1 MKKNINKRSLWI
13 GLGVIIL
20 FLVLIGRI
28 FYIQVVDA
36 KMLQEKA
43 QNLWDQSTVLEPKR
57 GTIYDRNNEPLAYNA
72 SAYSVIAV
80 LSKNYENHVV
90 DPLTTAQKL
99 APLLNM
105 DQSTLYSMLTKKVF
119 QVELKNG
126 GKKVDKDTADKI
138 KELNLPGIFLREE
151 AKRYYPNHSLAAY
164 TLGFVNYKQDE
175 KTNNE
180 QQFGAMGIELQYDK
194 ELRGE
199 PGELKVKRDP
209 KGYQLP
215 DGQELFKPAKDG
227 NELVLT
233 IDKTIQQYVEN
244 ALDKA
249 DAMYHPKKMIAIVA
263 NPKTGEILA
272 MSNRPDYDPNEYW
285 EIQDYR
291 NYATSY
297 QFEPGST
304 FKIVTLAAAIQ
315 EGVFNPNETYQSG
328 SIRVPGAVIKDH
340 NNGRGWGRISFLE
353 GVQRSSNVAFVHL
366 GYERLGKEKL
376 FSYIRDFGFDQKTG
390 IDLPGESNGIM
401 KDEAEARPSEVA
413 TMSFGQG
420 VAVTPIQQVMAV
432 SAVANGGHLMTPYIV
447 KEIRDP
453 KTHQIISKNEPIE
466 KRRVISEEAARK
478 TREVLEKV
486 VQFDNR
492 PGYIEGYHVAGKT
505 GTAQIPNPNGKGY
518 LKGKYIVSFI
528 GFAPANDPK
537 LLTYVVVEEP
547 NVGNTPYFGS
557 TIAAP
562 IFKDIMQNSLRYL
575 KVPMDTEVQ
584 SNVDESSYIRLD
596 NVLNQSVSTVEKQFR
611 VKGMNPIVIGGGK
624 TVLAQYPK
632 PGSQL
637 AKGERIYLI
646 TVPKEEIRIPDL
658 RGKSLRE
665 AMEYC
670 TALGISFKPVGS
682 GFVIEQSETPN
693 TPYTGQILELK
704 LSDQG
709 IDNNPSEKENSQ
721 SSTAKSNRNE

>member
-1 MKKNINKRSLWI
+1 MKNNLKKRSLWI
-13 GLGVIIL
+13 GFGVTAL
-20 FLVLIGRI
+20 FFLLIVRI
-28 FYIQVVDA
+28 FYIQIVDA

-43 QNLWDQSTVLEPKR
+43 RNLWDESMVLKPKR

-80 LSKNYENHVV
+80 LSKNYENHVK
-90 DPLTTAQKL
+90 DPLMTAQKL
-99 APLLNM
+99 SPLLNI
-105 DQSTLYSMLTKKVF
+105 DQSTLYSMLTKKAY

-126 GKKVDKDTADKI
+126 GRKIDKETADQI
-138 KELNLPGIFLREE
+138 KKLNLPGIFLREE
-151 AKRYYPNHSLAAY
+151 TKRYYPNHSLAANM
-164 TLGFVNYKQDE
+164 LGFVNYKIDE
-175 KTNNE
+175 KTKSE
-180 QQFGAMGIELQYDK
+180 IQVGAMGIELQYDQY
-194 ELRGE
+194 LRGE
-199 PGELKVKRDP
+199 PGEIKVKKDP

-215 DGQELFKPAKDG
+215 DGQEYFKPAKDG

-249 DAMYHPKKMIAIVA
+249 EAMYHPKKMMAIVA

-272 MSNRPDYDPNEYW
+272 MANRPTFDPNEYW
-285 EIQDYR
+285 KIQDYR
-291 NYATSY
+291 NYITSY

-315 EGVFNPNETYQSG
+315 EGVFNPNEKYLSG
-328 SIRVPGAVIKDH
+328 SIHVPGGTIKDH
-340 NNGRGWGRISFLE
+340 NNGQGWGRISFLE

-390 IDLPGESNGIM
+390 IDLPGEMSGIM
-401 KDEAEARPSEVA
+401 RDEMEARPIDVA

-447 KEIRDP
+447 KEIRDS
-453 KTHQIISKNEPIE
+453 KTHQVIFKNAPKE
-466 KRRVISEEAARK
+466 KGQVISEETARK

-486 VQFDNR
+486 VEFDNR

-537 LLTYVVVEEP
+537 LLTYVVVEQP
-547 NVGNTPYFGS
+547 NVGDTPYFGS

-575 KVPMDTEVQ
+575 KVPMDTKTKT
-584 SNVDESSYIRLD
+584 SNEELRHIELE
-596 NVLNQSVSTVEKQFR
+596 NFLNQSVSTIEKKLKVQ
-611 VKGMNPIVIGGGK
+611 GIIPIVIGDGK
-624 TVLAQYPK
+624 TILAQYPK
-632 PGSQL
+632 AGNQL
-637 AKGERIYLI
+637 ALGEHVYLI
-646 TVPKEEIRIPDL
+646 TIPKEEIRIPDL

-670 TALGISFKPVGS
+670 SALDISIKIVGS
-682 GFVIEQSETPN
+682 GFVREQSEAPN
-693 TPYTGQILELK
+693 TLYTGQILELK
-704 LSDQG
+704 LSDQA
-709 IDNNPSEKENSQ
+709 IENEPNVYVDSKKE
-721 SSTAKSNRNE
+721 